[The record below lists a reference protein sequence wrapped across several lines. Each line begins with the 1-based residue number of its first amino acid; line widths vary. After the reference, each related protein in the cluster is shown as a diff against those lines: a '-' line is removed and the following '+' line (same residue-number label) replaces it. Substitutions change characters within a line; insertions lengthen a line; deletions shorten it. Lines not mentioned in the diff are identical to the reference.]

1 MQILQDESSSSLF
14 TSMATINFILEL
26 IKQKL
31 QKQQHHHQHNKTT
44 YTKISLRIV
53 NYLSLLIISQ
63 HHLLHLHLQTQLYI
77 TSTTTF
83 NKSLQHE
90 INFFKRPYPLLYRI
104 CICATRHDVPDS
116 SPAYGTVCNPVFS
129 KQPSLGKLRR

>member
-1 MQILQDESSSSLF
+1 
-14 TSMATINFILEL
+14 MATISFILEL

-31 QKQQHHHQHNKTT
+31 QKQHHPNNKTT
-44 YTKISLRIV
+44 YTKISQNRQ
-53 NYLSLLIISQ
+53 LSLTSNHITTKSPS
-63 HHLLHLHLQTQLYI
+63 LHLQTQLYI

-83 NKSLQHE
+83 DKSQIQHE
-90 INFFKRPYPLLYRI
+90 INCFKRPYLLLYRI

-129 KQPSLGKLRR
+129 